1 MAHLKILEGRVLA
14 LEHDTQEMRDNM
26 ERLSEDV
33 QLLHATI
40 KQMDERTIRGERLMM
55 EMQGEQR
62 QQSKVLSEIAAHLLP
77 PTKPGV

>member
-1 MAHLKILEGRVLA
+1 MLHLKILEDRVLA

-62 QQSKVLSEIAAHLLP
+62 QQSKVLAEISAHLMP
-77 PTKPGV
+77 KPGV